1 MSVASMI
8 PFNGPKLK
16 ADLETI
22 GASQVAVSGSI
33 GMGNTFLS
41 TRIREKKIKPRQLR
55 LICDKY
61 RLDYQSYL
69 IPDPA
74 PAPAEEPEQ
83 SQVTEP
89 APSASIDP
97 NAIAL
102 QLGEISKKLDKM
114 VEVLTVRHPVFA
126 KIEDCI
132 LLLQA
137 LTKYGACHYK
147 TFEDK
152 ARASGMDEETMACAM
167 NITGYRVFIG
177 DGIKQISRK

>member
-1 MSVASMI
+1 MSIASMI

-22 GASQVAVSGSI
+22 GASQTVVSYSI
-33 GMGNTFLS
+33 GMGNSYLS

-83 SQVTEP
+83 
-89 APSASIDP
+89 
-97 NAIAL
+97 
-102 QLGEISKKLDKM
+102 
-114 VEVLTVRHPVFA
+114 EVA
-126 KIEDCI
+126 
-132 LLLQA
+132 
-137 LTKYGACHYK
+137 
-147 TFEDK
+147 TF
-152 ARASGMDEETMACAM
+152 
-167 NITGYRVFIG
+167 Y
-177 DGIKQISRK
+177 